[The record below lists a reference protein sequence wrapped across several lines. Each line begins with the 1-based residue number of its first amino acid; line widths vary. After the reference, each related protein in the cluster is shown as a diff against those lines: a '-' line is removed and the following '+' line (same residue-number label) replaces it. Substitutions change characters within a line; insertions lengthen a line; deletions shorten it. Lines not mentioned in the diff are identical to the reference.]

1 MMPTLSEVVR
11 IPQALPN
18 GDSFL
23 TNNTSI
29 VEGVLTF
36 FITVTITQTRKM
48 ERITPATARIA
59 ENIRNDRQLFIIRV
73 RCRK

>member
-1 MMPTLSEVVR
+1 M
-11 IPQALPN
+11 
-18 GDSFL
+18 
-23 TNNTSI
+23 

-59 ENIRNDRQLFIIRV
+59 ENIRNDRQLSIIRV